1 MVIRMGF
8 LDIFKKRESKLD
20 TNNTS
25 ANGRGTT
32 PNVSTNSL
40 EQLGFIRENCVMI
53 AESDRQ
59 VKEAKI
65 EYQAVSSYLTDMQ
78 KIEMIPIEQRE
89 NLDDAAKKI
98 YNLTLERSKF
108 QQNHT
113 RILDRQ
119 YRIFERYEMQIPRE
133 LPMIKEK
140 EEYQLKIDKDMEY
153 LDKEKIILAEEKEE
167 IIAKQGYLKGIAIAT
182 SVVVLLLFM
191 LFAFLSRS
199 DNANLSIPF
208 LLTVLMGM
216 ALAFYIFMEARK
228 NSYEFQLLQLKQ
240 NRQIVL
246 MNKVKIKSVNNLNY
260 LDYTYNKYMVD
271 NYEDLKSLWD
281 EFIMLKEQI
290 KLYQSNTEM
299 LEFYNKELVNE
310 LNKVGVADAE
320 IWIYQPLAIIDN
332 REMVEIRHRLNV
344 RRQKLRDR
352 IDGSLKQK
360 EESLELIN
368 SVIKANPQYKT
379 ETKRLL
385 KEYGIVTIQPYC
397 ILRDKE
403 EMFHANEICIWW

>member
-385 KEYGIVTIQPYC
+385 KEYGIVTIQP
-397 ILRDKE
+397 
-403 EMFHANEICIWW
+403 

>member
-20 TNNTS
+20 TNNSS

-290 KLYQSNTEM
+290 KQYQSNTEM

-320 IWIYQPLAIIDN
+320 IWIYQPLAILDN

-368 SVIKANPQYKT
+368 SVIKADPQYKT

-385 KEYGIVTIQPYC
+385 KEYGIV
-397 ILRDKE
+397 
-403 EMFHANEICIWW
+403 